1 MKIPSLHQLHSH
13 LPPLPVAAGAYLLLR
28 LRQAKAEVSV
38 AAAAGVSLTLEE
50 EDEKEEEVDQ
60 EENTDSNTTAV
71 RGQAASRRKVAKAV
85 PVAGRRRRTATAR
98 QNKVWDPGRERHHDK

>member
-1 MKIPSLHQLHSH
+1 M
-13 LPPLPVAAGAYLLLR
+13 
-28 LRQAKAEVSV
+28 

-50 EDEKEEEVDQ
+50 EVEKEEEVDQ

-85 PVAGRRRRTATAR
+85 PVAGRRRRTAAAR
-98 QNKVWDPGRERHHDK
+98 QNKVWDPGWERHHDK